1 MSRRGAAGDGS
12 LYYKADKGLW
22 VAQHEG
28 VYRYSKD
35 KARAMLNL
43 WIHRN
48 RFSVRAKLPSLPQQT
63 NSTAKQTCL
72 A

>member
-1 MSRRGAAGDGS
+1 MSRRGAGGDGS
-12 LYYKADKGLW
+12 LYYRTDKGLW

-28 VYRYSKD
+28 VYRFSKD

-48 RFSVRAKLPSLPQQT
+48 RFSMRAKLPSLPQQT